1 MNNRAY
7 YTPGEEKEMQRQLDE
22 IFRVSYQKINKKDKE
37 LIQKAFETA
46 KEAHREQRRK
56 SGEAY
61 MFHPLAVAKIVAER
75 IGLGATSIA
84 AALLHDTVEDT
95 ELTVDDIRRD
105 FGDKI
110 AQIVEGLTKI
120 KNIPMGQSDTDTSL
134 QAENFRKLILTLNE
148 DVRVILIKIADRL
161 HNLQT
166 LESMAPHK
174 QQKIASETLYIYAPL
189 AHRFGLY
196 DIKTELEDLS
206 LKYLEP
212 EIYNEIVRKLKETK
226 EQREKYIKK
235 FTDIVKEELKPLKIK
250 FTVTGRPKSIYSI
263 YKKMKTK
270 KVEFEEIYDILAI
283 RIVYKGH
290 PNVSIDRSIAWNIM
304 SLLVHRFKHNPDRM
318 RNWLEM
324 PRSTGYEAL
333 HITVLGPENK
343 WVEVQIRSERMNE
356 IAEKGYAAHYKYKQG
371 HDEGQELGIERWLNQ
386 LQEIL
391 NEPVENTS
399 ELLDDIRLNLYSEEI
414 NVLTPK
420 GDVISLPKGATVL
433 DFAFHIHTDIGMHT
447 RAARVNGRIV
457 PLNYVLNSGDVVEI
471 ITSNQQTPKHAWL
484 NLTITG
490 RARSKI
496 KAYLRQKENQIVNEG
511 KEILQRKLRHLKREF
526 NEKTLN
532 ELQKYFK
539 LKTSRDLFYKVGIG
553 EISNEQLKAFVKSQN
568 SVLRKLLKTPWPK
581 RKPQPPV
588 APPRPDEG
596 APNYDMIVF
605 GPDEQRL
612 DYTLANCC
620 NPLPGDD
627 IFGFITINEGIKV
640 HKKNCPNAIYLQ
652 SRYAHR
658 IIPAMWI
665 DSSKQEF
672 KVRLQITGAD
682 RPGIVAD
689 ITDLIAR
696 RLGYKMR
703 HVEFDDQNGVFKGNI
718 TVYLQ
723 NTNQLKDL
731 TLQLKQ
737 IEGVE
742 DVKKL

>member
-1 MNNRAY
+1 MAASA
-7 YTPGEEKEMQRQLDE
+7 YTPQEEQRMREQLDE
-22 IFRVSYQKINKKDKE
+22 IIRVSYQKIDEKDKD
-37 LIQKAFETA
+37 LVVKAFETA
-46 KEAHREQRRK
+46 KEAHQHQRRK

-95 ELTVDDIRRD
+95 ELTVDDIRLH

-110 AQIVEGLTKI
+110 ARIVEGLTKI
-120 KNIPMGQSDTDTSL
+120 KNIPIGQSDTDTSL

-166 LESMAPHK
+166 LGSMPRHK
-174 QQKIASETLYIYAPL
+174 QEKIASETLYIYAPL

-196 DIKTELEDLS
+196 NIKTELEDLS

-212 EIYNEIVRKLKETK
+212 EIYNEIVRKLKETR
-226 EQREKYIKK
+226 EQREEYIRK
-235 FTDIVKEELKPLKIK
+235 FTEIVEKDLKEFNIE
-250 FTVTGRPKSIYSI
+250 FTITGRPKSIYSI

-270 KVEFEEIYDILAI
+270 RVKFEEIYDILAI
-283 RIVYKGH
+283 RIIYKGH
-290 PNVSIDRSIAWNIM
+290 PVVKIDRSIAWNIM
-304 SLLVHRFKHNPDRM
+304 SVVTYRFKHNPERM
-318 RNWLEM
+318 RNWIVQ
-324 PRSTGYEAL
+324 PKSTGYEAL
-333 HITVLGPENK
+333 HITVLGPGNK

-356 IAEKGYAAHYKYKQG
+356 IAERGYAAHYKYKQG
-371 HDEGQELGIERWLNQ
+371 QDEAQELGIERWLNQ

-433 DFAFHIHTDIGMHT
+433 DFAFHIHTQVGMHT

-457 PLNYVLNSGDVVEI
+457 PLNHVLNSGDLVEI

-484 NLTITG
+484 NITKTG

-496 KAYLRQKENQIVNEG
+496 KAFLRQQENQIVNEG
-511 KEILQRKLRHLKREF
+511 KEILQRKLRHLKMDL
-526 NEKTLN
+526 NEKN
-532 ELQKYFK
+532 VNALQKYFK
-539 LKTSRDLFYKVGIG
+539 LKNSRDLFYKVGIG
-553 EISNEQLKAFVKSQN
+553 EITNDQLKAFAKSQS
-568 SVLRKLLKTPWPK
+568 SVFRKLLQNPWP
-581 RKPQPPV
+581 RKKTIQPSTPKV
-588 APPRPDEG
+588 PDD

-605 GPDEQRL
+605 GPDEQHL

-627 IFGFITINEGIKV
+627 IFGFVTINEGIKV
-640 HKKNCPNAIYLQ
+640 HKKTCPNAIYLQ

-658 IIPAMWI
+658 IIPAIWI

-672 KVRLQITGAD
+672 KVRLRISGAD

-696 RLGYKMR
+696 QLQFKMR
-703 HVEFDDQNGVFKGNI
+703 HVDFDDQNGVFTGNI

-723 NTNQLKDL
+723 NTNQLKTL
-731 TLQLKQ
+731 TLRLQQ

-742 DVKKL
+742 KVEKL